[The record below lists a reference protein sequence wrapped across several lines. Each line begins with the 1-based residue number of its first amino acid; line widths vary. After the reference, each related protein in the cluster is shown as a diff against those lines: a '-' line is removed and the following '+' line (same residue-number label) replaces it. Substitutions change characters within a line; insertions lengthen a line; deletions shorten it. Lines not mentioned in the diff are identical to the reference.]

1 MLSVT
6 DGERGLYGLRAGESM
21 PLPNKADA
29 AWVRLEELREQARG
43 LGIEVDDR
51 WPIARIEQEIAARN
65 T

>member
-1 MLSVT
+1 
-6 DGERGLYGLRAGESM
+6 M